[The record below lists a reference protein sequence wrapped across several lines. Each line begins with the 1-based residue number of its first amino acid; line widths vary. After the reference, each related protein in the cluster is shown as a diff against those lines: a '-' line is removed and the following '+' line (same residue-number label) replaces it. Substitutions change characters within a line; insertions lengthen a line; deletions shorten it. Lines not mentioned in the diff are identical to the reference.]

1 MKRTK
6 GLKRTR
12 KPVDQESLNKMRD
25 FLLSIWSKRRHYS
38 EVSGNYL
45 GKEPLS
51 VYFHHILP
59 KSVYP
64 DLAYEESNII
74 LLDLDEHSNVENN
87 KFRYDIIN
95 ERRNNLII
103 KFDL

>member
-1 MKRTK
+1 MKRSK

-25 FLLSIWSKRRHYS
+25 FLLSIWSTRRHYS
-38 EVSGNYL
+38 EVSGKYL

-59 KSVYP
+59 KSSYP

-74 LLDLDEHSNVENN
+74 LLDLDEHSNVEND
-87 KFRYDIIN
+87 KFRYEIVN
-95 ERRNNLII
+95 QRREQLII